1 MREISTGAP
10 VGSAPQSA
18 DAAVI
23 KARHAEDV
31 IVGEEIIRHRLLSR
45 VIHWTVAV
53 SMLLSLITGLPIWT
67 PIFGWMAFLV
77 GGLAVCRWL
86 HPWLGIVFFASS
98 VAMFAHWAKGM
109 GMTKDDWAWIGP
121 RLFLYMKAETDDSQ
135 VGKYN
140 GGQKIFFFTSALSAL
155 VLFLTGVVL
164 WFALSFDQTLREIS
178 WVLHDVTFILFT
190 ASIIGHIYLGT
201 ASEPGTFGAMT
212 RGVVSKKWARFHHPR
227 WYREVTGEEARRF

>member
-1 MREISTGAP
+1 MPEISTRAP
-10 VGSAPQSA
+10 LGSAPQSM

-45 VIHWTVAV
+45 VIHWAVAV

-98 VAMFAHWAKGM
+98 VAMFAHWAKEM
-109 GMTKDDWAWIGP
+109 GMSKDDWAWLGP

-140 GGQKIFFFTSALSAL
+140 GGQKIFFFTSALAALAL
-155 VLFLTGVVL
+155 VASGVVL
-164 WFALSFDQTLREIS
+164 WFPLSFGQGLRELSLI
-178 WVLHDVTFILFT
+178 LHDVTFILFT
-190 ASIIGHIYLGT
+190 ASVIGHIYLGT
-201 ASEPGTFGAMT
+201 ASEPGTFTAMT
-212 RGVVSKKWARFHHPR
+212 RGAVSKKWARFHHPR
-227 WYREVTGEEARRF
+227 WYREVTGEKSQRF

>member
-1 MREISTGAP
+1 MREISTRAP
-10 VGSAPQSA
+10 LGSAPQTM
-18 DAAVI
+18 DTAVI
-23 KARHAEDV
+23 KARHVEDV
-31 IVGEEIIRHRLLSR
+31 VVGEEIIRHRLLSR

-98 VAMFAHWAKGM
+98 VWMFAHWAKGM
-109 GMTKDDWAWIGP
+109 GMSKDDWAWIGP
-121 RLFLYMKAETDDSQ
+121 RLFLYMKSQTDDSQ

-140 GGQKIFFFTSALSAL
+140 GGQKIFFFTSALAALAL
-155 VLFLTGVVL
+155 VASGVVL
-164 WFALSFDQTLREIS
+164 WFPLSFGQEPRGVSLI
-178 WVLHDVTFILFT
+178 LHDVTFILFT

-201 ASEPGTFGAMT
+201 ASEPGTFTAMT

-227 WYREVTGEEARRF
+227 WYREVMGEKAQRF